1 MSGEI
6 KEFLEMCDICR
17 AFHRKQPKE
26 TLITHEVPDQ
36 PWAKIG
42 VDLFTYRGW
51 NYLICVVYYS
61 SFCEIDPLDNT
72 TLGSVKE
79 VKVAVWKAWNPGDL
93 CIRQWFSGHLN

>member
-26 TLITHEVPDQ
+26 TLI
-36 PWAKIG
+36 
-42 VDLFTYRGW
+42 YRGW

-61 SFCEIDPLDNT
+61 SFCKIDPLDNT

-79 VKVAVWKAWNPGDL
+79 VKVAVWKAWNPGDM